1 MNVSRIFIAC
11 VVAVCF
17 SGAAIAR
24 QTVDVVS
31 PFGRMKVEIFTS
43 EAKGPRP
50 AVIILSGRKG
60 FGSAPYDVIAE
71 HFTRAGLD
79 VYLPHLLTPEDL
91 EKISAMKS
99 AGEQI
104 AYYDQRR
111 RDWTRNLSNLMFH
124 LNRRPEHDGRVGILG
139 IYLGAENAAIAV
151 LQGLPVDAV
160 VLVDGVPSSDHT
172 PSLQGKPPFH
182 LIWGSEDRVYP
193 VASGTR
199 FAEAIKSAGG
209 KASMTVINGVP
220 HDFFLKP
227 DTTQAEEAYR
237 SAINFLK
244 SELRAD

>member
-1 MNVSRIFIAC
+1 MNVSRIFIAF
-11 VVAVCF
+11 VLAVCF

-31 PFGRMKVEIFTS
+31 PFGRMKVEIITS
-43 EAKGPRP
+43 EATGPRP
-50 AVIILSGRKG
+50 AAIILSGSKG
-60 FGSAPYDVIAE
+60 FGSSPYDVIAE

-99 AGEQI
+99 AGERI

-139 IYLGAENAAIAV
+139 ISLGAENAAIAV

-160 VLVDGVPSSDHT
+160 VLVDGVPSDQT

-182 LIWGSEDRVYP
+182 LIWGSEDRVYS

-209 KASMTVINGVP
+209 KASMTMINGVP

-237 SAINFLK
+237 SAIDFLK
-244 SELRAD
+244 SELGAD